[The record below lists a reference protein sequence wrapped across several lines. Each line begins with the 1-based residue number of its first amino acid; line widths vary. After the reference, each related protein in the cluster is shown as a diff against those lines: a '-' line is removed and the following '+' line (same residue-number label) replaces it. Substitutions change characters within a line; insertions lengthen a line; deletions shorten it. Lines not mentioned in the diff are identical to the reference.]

1 MKSEAWEGPRRSK
14 RMRSAAELDPAAK
27 ANRETL
33 RNSTRNRDMVHSET
47 EMWGPGKLL
56 GEDSTGRS
64 GWASYWWPGNVLNW
78 KCGGRCANGERRIEG
93 CGLPPFRDKAAE
105 GWGTL
110 SAAAGLRGGPPR
122 RRRNLI
128 RRPAHRDKAA
138 DPEGAPT
145 GHSFSRG

>member
-14 RMRSAAELDPAAK
+14 RMRSAAELDTAAK

-78 KCGGRCANGERRIEG
+78 GNAVADAQTGNG
-93 CGLPPFRDKAAE
+93 
-105 GWGTL
+105 
-110 SAAAGLRGGPPR
+110 GLRAVVSHPSA
-122 RRRNLI
+122 I
-128 RRPAHRDKAA
+128 RLRKD
-138 DPEGAPT
+138 GAP
-145 GHSFSRG
+145 SV